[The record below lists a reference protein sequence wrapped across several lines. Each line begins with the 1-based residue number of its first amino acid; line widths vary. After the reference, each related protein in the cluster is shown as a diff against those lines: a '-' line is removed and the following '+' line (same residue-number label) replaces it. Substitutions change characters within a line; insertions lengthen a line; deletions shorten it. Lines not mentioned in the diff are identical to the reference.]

1 MAKKI
6 IKTPFP
12 IRTSINNIDIK
23 FIGDTVKAKRT
34 GSGFTQHDAALYCGV
49 PVEVFTKLEKGQSNI
64 TLTSFLS
71 VVNGLGLKIEIMEL

>member
-6 IKTPFP
+6 RRTQFP
-12 IRTSINNIDIK
+12 IRVNTNNIDIE
-23 FIGDTVKAKRT
+23 FIGDAIKAQRT

-64 TLTSFLS
+64 TLASFLS
-71 VVNGLGLKIEIMEL
+71 VANGLGLKIAITEE